1 MFTLSS
7 DIATLSQYGYCR
19 IEGRIKDMINRGGEK
34 IFPAE
39 VEQFLYT
46 HPKVKDVQV
55 NLVIASLYHKEA
67 AVQELQE
74 EYRGL
79 TGTFFSFFLSA

>member
-1 MFTLSS
+1 
-7 DIATLSQYGYCR
+7 
-19 IEGRIKDMINRGGEK
+19 MINRGGEK

-55 NLVIASLYHKEA
+55 SQVMDSLYHKGA
-67 AVQELQE
+67 AEQALQR
-74 EYRGL
+74 EYRGIL
-79 TGTFFSFFLSA
+79 SFFFCLCETCRW

>member
-1 MFTLSS
+1 MPIGMATWSRLDREQEHKDLCSVTVFS
-7 DIATLSQYGYCR
+7 DIASLNQHGYCR

-39 VEQFLYT
+39 VEQFLFT

-55 NLVIASLYHKEA
+55 SLPNA
-67 AVQELQE
+67 
-74 EYRGL
+74 
-79 TGTFFSFFLSA
+79 